1 MVAAKLRTA
10 LMNVF
15 AVKKL
20 IRWWKHASPLFQM
33 VILIVLHS
41 ASLNTQDFS
50 PFVLISMSSAQHG
63 HSINSNIEMP
73 MRGQSTNSFAT
84 LLIDSLQ
91 DGAGEFWVKRCQSTF
106 HPVQLCAYEH
116 TSLPLDLK
124 KTLNLK
130 DFIMLMNDLIIIY
143 CNSKKCGFVSK

>member
-1 MVAAKLRTA
+1 MNSINECVCCQEIDKMVETCQSI
-10 LMNVF
+10 V
-15 AVKKL
+15 
-20 IRWWKHASPLFQM
+20 SDGDSDCPL
-33 VILIVLHS
+33 VLHN

-50 PFVLISMSSAQHG
+50 LFVLISMSSAQHG

-73 MRGQSTNSFAT
+73 IRGQSTNSSAT
-84 LLIDSLQ
+84 LPIDSLQ
-91 DGAGEFWVKRCQSTF
+91 DGAGEFWVKRCESSF

-130 DFIMLMNDLIIIY
+130 DFIMLMNDF
-143 CNSKKCGFVSK
+143 C

>member
-1 MVAAKLRTA
+1 
-10 LMNVF
+10 
-15 AVKKL
+15 
-20 IRWWKHASPLFQM
+20 M

-41 ASLNTQDFS
+41 ASLNPQDFS

-63 HSINSNIEMP
+63 HSINTNIEMH
-73 MRGQSTNSFAT
+73 MRGQSTNRTAT
-84 LLIDSLQ
+84 LPIDSLQ
-91 DGAGEFWVKRCQSTF
+91 DGAEEFWLKRCESYF

-130 DFIMLMNDLIIIY
+130 SFIMLMNDFCYYLLQLEKVSFCIQVVVLYLLLQCII
-143 CNSKKCGFVSK
+143 NTH